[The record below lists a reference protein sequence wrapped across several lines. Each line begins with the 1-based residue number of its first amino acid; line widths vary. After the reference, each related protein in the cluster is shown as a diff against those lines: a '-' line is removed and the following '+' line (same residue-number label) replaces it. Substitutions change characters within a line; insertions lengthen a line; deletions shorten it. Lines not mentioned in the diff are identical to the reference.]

1 MCCDSLHSI
10 KGFCEWGHTSAYPYD
25 LHKKHSFPNKTK
37 INILNLTQKGKKKKR
52 LVGLGEI
59 KTWKKCNIIQQETLN
74 HTEGDGDAARDN
86 EGWGIVRRGTGNRTA
101 NHKAWNPESYG
112 EGPRIVQQILRR
124 GTPDRTAR
132 DPGSHSEPLA
142 NIWFLCLL
150 IHKLDLFINMMSNC
164 LILSDIF
171 NSILWLPCHYVYS
184 TITQS
189 IK

>member
-1 MCCDSLHSI
+1 MGSYICISLRPAQETQFSKQDQDKYIKPDS
-10 KGFCEWGHTSAYPYD
+10 E
-25 LHKKHSFPNKTK
+25 
-37 INILNLTQKGKKKKR
+37 GKKKKR

-124 GTPDRTAR
+124 GTPDHRV
-132 DPGSHSEPLA
+132 
-142 NIWFLCLL
+142 N
-150 IHKLDLFINMMSNC
+150 
-164 LILSDIF
+164 
-171 NSILWLPCHYVYS
+171 LWLTFGSCVC
-184 TITQS
+184 
-189 IK
+189 